1 VASFTDTLGFNDY
14 MTPVLKDI
22 ASQAQITSDIIQM
35 LQNSTADPAMAA
47 GYEAMAVQIA
57 VNNAE
62 LQKMQD
68 EIKRLEQA
76 QPPVNQGFKNWQM
89 SITGVNQALELAKRI
104 IAWIKNTTL
113 DLIKDANDQIEA
125 ETRLLSVLGA
135 NAGVT
140 REQYNQ
146 LKEMTAQRSQQT
158 SYSEAALTAGLSE
171 LATYR
176 LSAGALEEMLG
187 TLSDYAAGQGGVNV
201 SSQQMIGLANQLGK
215 ALDGNY
221 GGLTKIGFALDE
233 NQKAIIATGTEME
246 KVAVISEVIG
256 QSYGGLAEA
265 LANTPLGQMQQLEN
279 IWGNIRKE
287 VGNRL
292 LPAMG
297 KINDAQRRFMDLL
310 QSDAAIAFY
319 DAIFIGAQIGA
330 TVIAALVDGVTWLME
345 RFLFCGDAAKF
356 LFITAIGAGAAF
368 AIPWLV
374 QLSLHLVK
382 VGTTGFMSGLKTLM
396 GWMPVLLP
404 FLLIGAAIAAVV
416 LIFDKMGITGE
427 DVAGKISGA
436 FSVMGAIVKNIFIG
450 IENAWTWLT
459 NKIGKF
465 IAWTKGE
472 TFEEK
477 AYKDYIDLEEAWNSG
492 EEAGRQWARDL
503 EDMFTFKPFEFDDES
518 FKAGIPNVD
527 YVDEIGSINNPVRL
541 DREDLRYLLDE
552 RERRYIAN
560 VNLEA
565 PAPTVIMNVEM
576 SGNAI
581 EEMDEYLRE
590 LGKRLREA
598 VEANV
603 VINPV

>member
-1 VASFTDTLGFNDY
+1 MASFTDTLGFNDY